1 MKVKKAS
8 LDNYKPYYG
17 EGEDDVMM
25 IIGKQKLVS
34 EVDDDAMV
42 QYEKEQAKIKKMEV
56 LRNMLSGTKF

>member
-1 MKVKKAS
+1 
-8 LDNYKPYYG
+8 
-17 EGEDDVMM
+17 MM
-25 IIGKQKLVS
+25 IIGKQKLLT